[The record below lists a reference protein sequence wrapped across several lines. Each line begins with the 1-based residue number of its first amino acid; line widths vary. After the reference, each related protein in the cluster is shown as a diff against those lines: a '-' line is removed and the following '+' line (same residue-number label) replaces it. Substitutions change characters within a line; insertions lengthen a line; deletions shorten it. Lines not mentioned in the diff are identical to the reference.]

1 MSGQAMSKI
10 SAIRCRPFPHRRLP
24 QLLVEVETDGGH
36 RGLGEAWWGIP
47 SPDPAVAENAG
58 FAPIQAAIE
67 HLLAPRSIG
76 KSADDIEG
84 LWFSLSDW
92 AARYG
97 DGGIITMAL
106 AGIDLALWDLQGK
119 RLGVP
124 VVQLLGGKAHERVP
138 AYASLPPLRTTDSV
152 IHECRRAIAAGFR
165 AVKLHEVE
173 VDLVAR
179 SREAVGRDIKLMVD
193 VNGHF
198 DLNEAIAFGRAI
210 APFDILWYEEP
221 VRPMRNHH
229 AIASVAK
236 AQPIDLAAGENE
248 YSLDDFSRLLQR
260 DALSFLQP
268 EITKIGGLTP
278 ARKIAALAELHN
290 VALAPHNFRIGPS
303 LYSSIHWGFSSP
315 ATRWFELPWLPE
327 GVNATCGAVLPK
339 VVDGCV
345 TLPEGPGFGLT
356 L

>member
-1 MSGQAMSKI
+1 MPKI
-10 SAIRCRPFPHRRLP
+10 IAIRCRPFPHRRLP
-24 QLLVEVETDGGH
+24 QLLVEVEADDGH

-47 SPDPAVAENAG
+47 SPDPSVSEGAG

-67 HLLAPRSIG
+67 QLLAPRCIG
-76 KSADDIEG
+76 KSAIDIEG
-84 LWFSLSDW
+84 RWFELSDW

-106 AGIDLALWDLQGK
+106 AGIDLALWDLHGK
-119 RLGVP
+119 RLGIP
-124 VVQLLGGKAHERVP
+124 VAQLLGGQAHQRVP
-138 AYASLPPLRTTDSV
+138 AYASLPPLRSIASV
-152 IHECRRAIAAGFR
+152 VHEARRAVAAGFR
-165 AVKLHEVE
+165 AIKLHEVE
-173 VDLVAR
+173 VEIVAR
-179 SREAVGRDIKLMVD
+179 TREALGKDIRLMVD

-198 DLNEAIAFGRAI
+198 DFNDAVAFGRAI

-221 VRPMRNHH
+221 VRPMRNHD
-229 AIASVAK
+229 AIAGVAK
-236 AQPIDLAAGENE
+236 AQPVDLAAGENE

-260 DALSFLQP
+260 DALRWLQP

-303 LYSSIHWGFSSP
+303 LYSSIHWGFASP

-327 GVNATCGAVLPK
+327 GVDATCGAKLPT
-339 VVDGCV
+339 VIDGSIA
-345 TLPEGPGFGLT
+345 LPAGSGFGIT
-356 L
+356 I